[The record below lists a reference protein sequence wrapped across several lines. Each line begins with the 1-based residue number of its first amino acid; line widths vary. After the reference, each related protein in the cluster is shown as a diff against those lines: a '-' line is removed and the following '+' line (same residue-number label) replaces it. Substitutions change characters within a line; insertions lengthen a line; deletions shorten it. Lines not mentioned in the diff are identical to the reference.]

1 MHCADACIPVYH
13 QLPDVFLAIFFVVIY
28 EDIRPIIMQTVIC
41 AAAMAVFYVRYADRL
56 AETWTAD
63 AMAA

>member
-1 MHCADACIPVYH
+1 MEHRLHNYY
-13 QLPDVFLAIFFVVIY
+13 LMFFLAIFFVVIY

-41 AAAMAVFYVRYADRL
+41 AVAMAVFYVMYADRL

>member
-1 MHCADACIPVYH
+1 MEHRLQNYY
-13 QLPDVFLAIFFVVIY
+13 LMFFLAIFFVVIY

-41 AAAMAVFYVRYADRL
+41 AVAMVVFYVRYADRL

>member
-1 MHCADACIPVYH
+1 MLAFPCTTNYLMFF
-13 QLPDVFLAIFFVVIY
+13 QAIFFVVIY

>member
-1 MHCADACIPVYH
+1 MLTFPCTTNY
-13 QLPDVFLAIFFVVIY
+13 LMFFLAIFFVVIY

>member
-1 MHCADACIPVYH
+1 MEHRLHNYY
-13 QLPDVFLAIFFVVIY
+13 LMFFLAIFFVAIY
-28 EDIRPIIMQTVIC
+28 EDIRPIIMQAVIC

>member
-1 MHCADACIPVYH
+1 MEHRLQNYC
-13 QLPDVFLAIFFVVIY
+13 LMFFLAIFFVVIN

>member
-1 MHCADACIPVYH
+1 MLAFPCTTNY
-13 QLPDVFLAIFFVVIY
+13 LMFFLDIFFVVIY

>member
-1 MHCADACIPVYH
+1 MEHRLQNYY
-13 QLPDVFLAIFFVVIY
+13 LMFFLAIFFVVIY

>member
-1 MHCADACIPVYH
+1 MLAFPCTTNY
-13 QLPDVFLAIFFVVIY
+13 LMFFLATFFVVIY

>member
-1 MHCADACIPVYH
+1 MLAFPCTTNY
-13 QLPDVFLAIFFVVIY
+13 LMFFLTIFFVVIN

>member
-1 MHCADACIPVYH
+1 MLAFPCTTNY
-13 QLPDVFLAIFFVVIY
+13 LMFFLAIFFVVIY

>member
-1 MHCADACIPVYH
+1 MLAFPCTTNY
-13 QLPDVFLAIFFVVIY
+13 LMFFLAIFFVVIN

-56 AETWTAD
+56 AATWTAD